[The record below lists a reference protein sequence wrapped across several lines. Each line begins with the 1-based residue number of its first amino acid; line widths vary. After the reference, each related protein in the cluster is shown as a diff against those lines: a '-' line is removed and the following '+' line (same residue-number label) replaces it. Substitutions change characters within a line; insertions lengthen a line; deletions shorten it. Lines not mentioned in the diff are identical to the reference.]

1 MSSSELQSAEI
12 TLKEAY
18 NNYIDSL
25 AAYLTEVEKPE
36 NKISNGFKENNA
48 EKYILDNHFSV
59 GFRDSLELVRAAS
72 IEKLLSKK
80 VV

>member
-1 MSSSELQSAEI
+1 MSDSQLQSAENN
-12 TLKEAY
+12 LKEAF

-25 AAYLTEVEKPE
+25 VAYLTEVKKPG
-36 NKISNGFKENNA
+36 NKTSNGFKENNA

-72 IEKLLSKK
+72 IKKLLSKK